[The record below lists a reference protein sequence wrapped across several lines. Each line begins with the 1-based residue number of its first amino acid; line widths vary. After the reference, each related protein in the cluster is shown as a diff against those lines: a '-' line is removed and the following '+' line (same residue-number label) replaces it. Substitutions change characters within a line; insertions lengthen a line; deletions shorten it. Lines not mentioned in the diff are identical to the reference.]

1 MKDERISLAHGDGGE
16 KTNQLIKRLFVT
28 AFGHGEAAKF
38 DAAPLEL
45 PTSNIAIS
53 TDSFVVDPIQFP
65 GGDIG
70 KLAVAGTVNDLAVSK
85 AVPKW
90 LTAGFIIEEG
100 FPFETLRSIVQS
112 MAEEARTAGV
122 KIIAGDTK
130 VVEKGA
136 CDGIFINTTGIGIYK
151 DSTPAHPNLEEGDRI
166 IVNGTIGDHGM
177 ALMAVRKD
185 LPLKS
190 DLQSDCASLN
200 HLIFEIVDR
209 FGDKIKFMRDATRG
223 GLASTLIEV
232 CEDFHASL
240 LLEEE
245 KIPVD
250 SRVKG
255 ACALLGY
262 NPLFVANEGKIL
274 LVVDHSIENELLQL
288 MKDHPFGR
296 NAAEIGK
303 VKQVGGSENN
313 LSMITELGTEK
324 KINRLSSI
332 QLPRIC

>member
-38 DAAPLEL
+38 DAAPLEI
-45 PTSNIAIS
+45 PASHIAIS

-100 FPFETLRSIVQS
+100 FPFETLQTIVQS
-112 MAEEARTAGV
+112 MAKEAEAAGV
-122 KIIAGDTK
+122 KIVAGDTK

-136 CDGIFINTTGIGIYK
+136 CDGIFINTTGIGVYE
-151 DSTPAHPNLEEGDRI
+151 DVTPSHPKLEEGDAI

-185 LPLKS
+185 LPIKS
-190 DLQSDCASLN
+190 DLLSDCASLN
-200 HLIFEIVDR
+200 QLIFKIIDR
-209 FGDKIKFMRDATRG
+209 FGDKVKFMRDATRG

-232 CEDFHASL
+232 CDDFHTSIL
-240 LLEEE
+240 LDEE

-274 LVVDHSIENELLQL
+274 LVVDKSIVEEILQL
-288 MKDHPFGR
+288 MKEDPLGR

-303 VKQVGGSENN
+303 VKGIEAGS
-313 LSMITELGTEK
+313 LTMLTELGTEK